1 MKLRIGQGFDAHKYI
16 SERPLILGGIQIP
29 YEFGLDGHSDAD
41 VLVHAV
47 IDAVLGALSLG
58 DIGKW
63 FPDSDSKYKNINSME
78 LLDDVLKSSQLNNW
92 SLVNLDATIIAQKPK
107 LSQYTQLIQQN
118 LAQSFNSEIEQ
129 ISIKAKTTEGMGF
142 CGRAEGIVVLVNILL
157 LAKQ

>member
-16 SERPLILGGIQIP
+16 PERPLILGGIQIP
-29 YEFGLDGHSDAD
+29 YKFGLEGHSDAD

-118 LAQSFNSEIEQ
+118 LAQSFNSEVEQ